1 MHNLAKLL
9 VEWNFSVCS
18 VYLMDA
24 LFVLEPT
31 KFISG
36 CMLSLS
42 CMLQLELPHV
52 NVITKCDIADKEQVG
67 KSKHLVGL
75 PY

>member
-1 MHNLAKLL
+1 
-9 VEWNFSVCS
+9 
-18 VYLMDA
+18 VYLLDA
-24 LFVLEPT
+24 LFVLEPI

-52 NVITKCDIADKEQVG
+52 NVITKCDMADKEQVC
-67 KSKHLVGL
+67 L
-75 PY
+75 YFRY